1 MRICKVVLIGSLIVL
16 LSFACSKKD
25 KSSEIRIGGIFT
37 LTGPTHESCIPYA
50 DGIRN
55 CIDSLNE
62 KGGINGRKIRLIEA
76 DYGYLISR
84 AREVYRTM
92 VEKEKVHA
100 IFGWGTGDT
109 KALRPSVAKD
119 KIPFMSASYSSK
131 LGNIGEAPYNF
142 LIGVTY
148 SDQIKI
154 ALKFILD
161 EWKNKS
167 RKLRVA
173 LIYNDTPF
181 GRSPVEDGKA
191 YAASHG
197 IEVVS
202 EEIVALDAFEAQ
214 DQLSRIK
221 ARNADYAIIQETAWA
236 TSVIL
241 KDAQKLGL
249 RTTFIGLNWCADEK
263 VVALAEESAE
273 GFIGV
278 LPFLFTDEKIRG
290 IREISAYNKSK
301 NIHIEGYI
309 HRYVQGW
316 TTAKVMAEGIR
327 LAGNNISGPGIR
339 QGLESIRN
347 YGTGGITAPITF
359 TSKTHKGTDKLKI
372 ARVIHGKW
380 QIITDYLSAQ

>member
-1 MRICKVVLIGSLIVL
+1 MRICKVLLIAALIVL

-25 KSSEIRIGGIFT
+25 DSSEIRIGGIFT

-109 KALRPSVAKD
+109 ETLRPSVAKD

-161 EWKNKS
+161 EWKNQS
-167 RKLRVA
+167 RKPRVA

-191 YAASHG
+191 YAVSHG

-214 DQLSRIK
+214 DQL
-221 ARNADYAIIQETAWA
+221 
-236 TSVIL
+236 
-241 KDAQKLGL
+241 
-249 RTTFIGLNWCADEK
+249 
-263 VVALAEESAE
+263 
-273 GFIGV
+273 
-278 LPFLFTDEKIRG
+278 
-290 IREISAYNKSK
+290 
-301 NIHIEGYI
+301 
-309 HRYVQGW
+309 
-316 TTAKVMAEGIR
+316 
-327 LAGNNISGPGIR
+327 
-339 QGLESIRN
+339 
-347 YGTGGITAPITF
+347 
-359 TSKTHKGTDKLKI
+359 
-372 ARVIHGKW
+372 
-380 QIITDYLSAQ
+380 